1 MIVDIRGNRLF
12 ISGSINGPFKEAVLY
27 AANPIDSMS
36 NYSGSA
42 LPFPCEGI
50 AMDNTVNKKK
60 ITENSFS
67 AEFIYPNS
75 YYENDGRTLVP
86 PTIYLKVD
94 GRLIEKTE
102 LENPFPLKTLNYQ
115 REFYNQRERYFGYKY
130 GILGIEPQHE
140 RIYKYKN
147 LKMREKVV

>member
-1 MIVDIRGNRLF
+1 MIVEIRGNRLI
-12 ISGSINGPFKEAVLY
+12 ISGSIDVPFKEAVLY

-36 NYSGSA
+36 NYAGSA

-50 AMDNTVNKKK
+50 AMDNTVNKKE
-60 ITENSFS
+60 IRESSYN
-67 AEFIYPNS
+67 AEFLYPNS
-75 YYENDGRTLVP
+75 YYENDGRTLVQ

-94 GRLIEKTE
+94 GRIMERKE

-115 REFYNQRERYFGYKY
+115 REFYNNREKYFGYKY
-130 GILGIEPQHE
+130 GILGVEPQYE
-140 RIYKYKN
+140 RIYRYKN